1 MTDRLT
7 LKQLKAELDTL
18 TARVEGLDPLAP
30 SDDHAIAS
38 VVDVEEFERVRSAC
52 ADLGRGIDE
61 LRDVATGQSRMV
73 DELRESAS
81 ADMRDAL
88 DRIDTAGE
96 SLAQLRADVERISA
110 ELAEANEVV
119 NGLRADA
126 RTDLTARETEMLRIQ
141 EMRAQMDGVFQ
152 RMVKVE
158 QSVVVDEERD
168 TRFRREIY
176 NESLL
181 ACVVAGVSA
190 GVAIVIMALALAG
203 MI

>member
-52 ADLGRGIDE
+52 ADLGREIDE

-73 DELRESAS
+73 DELRASAS